1 MAERQMRVRLGLFV
15 AAAVATLTG
24 LVVTFGGAPN
34 LFTTRNQYSVY
45 FPETPGLAVGTP
57 VRKSGVRIGEVT
69 AIELEEVSNRV
80 RVRIQVE
87 GENLPRTSEQAY
99 ITRGLL
105 SGDTT
110 LDFIPAADA
119 RGAPVSLGDPYPSGA
134 EIEGVPPPNT
144 QRLLFQAQQAVPN
157 ANEAL
162 TRFTAT
168 VSKFEQVGPK
178 AEKSLDEITAFV
190 KSAREVVPE
199 LRQTNRQVQ
208 EFIGGQAKA
217 DPADPD
223 PPANLRTLTREV
235 QEFVKAMKPLL
246 DNLNTLVKDN
256 QDQVT
261 QVLGGLRVLLMNFND
276 VLNDDNK
283 QAIANTLKN
292 LEVGSKEL
300 LSEQNR
306 KLVADILKNID
317 GASKNFNAASGD
329 LKDTLA
335 SAKSFVTK
343 AEGTLKEVDVA
354 VKAGGEVFKE
364 AAVTVKEINARVA
377 QVKTILDS
385 ADRAIKPIAENAEP
399 VMKNVSRAADELA
412 TTVAEA
418 RGILKLLQQPDG
430 TFGKVLNDPQL
441 YNQLVESAAALT
453 RTLTRAEKIAKDLEV
468 FADKVARKPET
479 IGIGGAIRP
488 STGLKESPFA
498 PVSPFT
504 PFPTPPPTLPGGSLA
519 PIPPTGVSGGGGDV
533 IPPSSSYKLDAN
545 PPAAVIQPGPRLQP
559 IQPVRGPVGDGK

>member
-15 AAAVATLTG
+15 AAAVATVTG
-24 LVVTFGGAPN
+24 LVVVFGGAPN
-34 LFTTRNQYSVY
+34 LLSNRNKYAVY

-57 VRKSGVRIGEVT
+57 VRKSGVRIGQVT

-80 RVRIQVE
+80 RVKIEVE
-87 GENLPRTSEQAY
+87 GDMRPRTSEQAY

-110 LDFIPAADA
+110 LDFIPQSDA
-119 RGAPVSLGDPYPSGA
+119 RGTPVSLGDPYPNGA
-134 EIEGVPPPNT
+134 EIDGVPPPNT

-162 TRFTAT
+162 VKFTAT

-199 LRQTNRQVQ
+199 LRQTNKQVQ
-208 EFIGGQAKA
+208 DFIGGQAKA

-223 PPANLRTLTREV
+223 PPANLKTLTKEV
-235 QEFVKAMKPLL
+235 QEFVRAMKPLIE
-246 DNLNTLVKDN
+246 NLNTLVKDN
-256 QDQVT
+256 QGEVT
-261 QVLGGLRVLLMNFND
+261 KVLGGLRLLLQNFNE
-276 VLNDDNK
+276 VFTDDNK
-283 QAIANTLKN
+283 KAITDTLKN
-292 LEVGSKEL
+292 LQTGSKEL
-300 LSEQNR
+300 LSDENR
-306 KLVADILKNID
+306 KLVADILKNVD
-317 GASKNFNAASGD
+317 SASKNVNAASAD
-329 LKDTLA
+329 LKETLK
-335 SAKSFVTK
+335 SARGLVEK
-343 AEGTLKEVDVA
+343 AEGTLKEIDVA
-354 VKAGGEVFKE
+354 VKAGGDTFKQ
-364 AAVTVKEINARVA
+364 AAVTVKELNARVA
-377 QVKTILDS
+377 QVKTILDD
-385 ADRAIKPIAENAEP
+385 AQKAIKPIADNAEP
-399 VMKNVSRAADELA
+399 VMKNVARAADELA
-412 TTVAEA
+412 STVAEA

-468 FADKVARKPET
+468 FADKVARKPES

-498 PVSPFT
+498 PVAPFA
-504 PFPTPPPTLPGGSLA
+504 PFPKPSPTLPGIDMR
-519 PIPPTGVSGGGGDV
+519 PFPPTGGGGVEV
-533 IPPSSSYKLDAN
+533 IPPSSSYKLD
-545 PPAAVIQPGPRLQP
+545 PILPAATIQPGPRVQP
-559 IQPVRGPVGDGK
+559 IQPVREPVGDGR